1 MGCGE
6 QARSLWDEPPP
17 ERNEREQNEVRSFDS
32 SSSGHSR
39 SGSDPHNGRVKRRLR
54 TRGSKSPR
62 KNRDGDGD
70 GVSARANREGPAHR
84 TRTKSVHAPRNARAS
99 DATYPCSRSAWRAL
113 EPGGCARSGRT
124 DSEVL
129 RVLRRHAVHAAD
141 RLRVPSEA
149 LGPAVS
155 CGKRGLMGAN
165 SGFRALSWAFFH
177 GATTLGGMRNAPF
190 LNNPN
195 TQPVLISQVQPGF
208 HLAVDVGQGPQL
220 FVVDKIDLIS
230 TRDDQGNLTNKFRLT
245 STKTGGGVGAPWV
258 VEVPDGQMMV
268 RVLPLT

>member
-6 QARSLWDEPPP
+6 QARSLWNEPPP

-70 GVSARANREGPAHR
+70 SARANREGPAHR

-99 DATYPCSRSAWRAL
+99 DATYPCSWSAWRAL
-113 EPGGCARSGRT
+113 EPRGCARSGRT

-129 RVLRRHAVHAAD
+129 RVPNPREVLRKSGQDEKR
-141 RLRVPSEA
+141 RLSRS
-149 LGPAVS
+149 S
-155 CGKRGLMGAN
+155 CGGRGY
-165 SGFRALSWAFFH
+165 RVRVTH
-177 GATTLGGMRNAPF
+177 R
-190 LNNPN
+190 
-195 TQPVLISQVQPGF
+195 
-208 HLAVDVGQGPQL
+208 AVDPCHN
-220 FVVDKIDLIS
+220 
-230 TRDDQGNLTNKFRLT
+230 R
-245 STKTGGGVGAPWV
+245 
-258 VEVPDGQMMV
+258 
-268 RVLPLT
+268 

>member
-62 KNRDGDGD
+62 KNGDGDGD
-70 GVSARANREGPAHR
+70 GDSARANREGPAHR

-99 DATYPCSRSAWRAL
+99 DATYPCSWSAWRAL
-113 EPGGCARSGRT
+113 EPRGCARSGRT

-129 RVLRRHAVHAAD
+129 RVPNPREVLRKSGQREKR
-141 RLRVPSEA
+141 RLSRS
-149 LGPAVS
+149 S
-155 CGKRGLMGAN
+155 CGGAWLLRPGHSPRGWPAAPRSSI
-165 SGFRALSWAFFH
+165 SG
-177 GATTLGGMRNAPF
+177 
-190 LNNPN
+190 
-195 TQPVLISQVQPGF
+195 
-208 HLAVDVGQGPQL
+208 
-220 FVVDKIDLIS
+220 
-230 TRDDQGNLTNKFRLT
+230 
-245 STKTGGGVGAPWV
+245 
-258 VEVPDGQMMV
+258 
-268 RVLPLT
+268 

>member
-70 GVSARANREGPAHR
+70 GDSARANREGPAHR

-99 DATYPCSRSAWRAL
+99 DATYPCSWSAWRAL
-113 EPGGCARSGRT
+113 EPRGCARSGRT

-129 RVLRRHAVHAAD
+129 RVPNPREVLRKSGQDEKRRLSRSSCGGRGYGVRVTHRVTIASHTDTRCAPRPRGGIPLNAVSIARHIVHKQKPSCRPAPTVCAGKCCTARWCFALRSPTRSWQPNSTTTDPRSPLPIGKRD
-141 RLRVPSEA
+141 RLVM
-149 LGPAVS
+149 
-155 CGKRGLMGAN
+155 K
-165 SGFRALSWAFFH
+165 
-177 GATTLGGMRNAPF
+177 
-190 LNNPN
+190 
-195 TQPVLISQVQPGF
+195 
-208 HLAVDVGQGPQL
+208 
-220 FVVDKIDLIS
+220 K
-230 TRDDQGNLTNKFRLT
+230 
-245 STKTGGGVGAPWV
+245 
-258 VEVPDGQMMV
+258 
-268 RVLPLT
+268 

>member
-17 ERNEREQNEVRSFDS
+17 ERNERKQNEVRSFDS

-70 GVSARANREGPAHR
+70 GDSARANREGPAHR

-99 DATYPCSRSAWRAL
+99 DATYPCSWSAWRAL
-113 EPGGCARSGRT
+113 EPRGCARSGRT

-129 RVLRRHAVHAAD
+129 RSQTHGKFCGRVARAKSGVYRAALESGVTD
-141 RLRVPSEA
+141 EA
-149 LGPAVS
+149 WSAI
-155 CGKRGLMGAN
+155 KRG
-165 SGFRALSWAFFH
+165 R
-177 GATTLGGMRNAPF
+177 
-190 LNNPN
+190 
-195 TQPVLISQVQPGF
+195 
-208 HLAVDVGQGPQL
+208 
-220 FVVDKIDLIS
+220 
-230 TRDDQGNLTNKFRLT
+230 
-245 STKTGGGVGAPWV
+245 
-258 VEVPDGQMMV
+258 
-268 RVLPLT
+268 

>member
-54 TRGSKSPR
+54 TRASKSPR

-70 GVSARANREGPAHR
+70 GDSARANREGPAHR

-113 EPGGCARSGRT
+113 EPRGCARSGRT
-124 DSEVL
+124 DL
-129 RVLRRHAVHAAD
+129 RSSGSQTHGKFCGRVARVKSGVCRAALVAGVVIASGSLTAPLESGFID
-141 RLRVPSEA
+141 EQWQA
-149 LGPAVS
+149 I
-155 CGKRGLMGAN
+155 KRG
-165 SGFRALSWAFFH
+165 
-177 GATTLGGMRNAPF
+177 
-190 LNNPN
+190 
-195 TQPVLISQVQPGF
+195 
-208 HLAVDVGQGPQL
+208 
-220 FVVDKIDLIS
+220 
-230 TRDDQGNLTNKFRLT
+230 
-245 STKTGGGVGAPWV
+245 
-258 VEVPDGQMMV
+258 DGQQCG
-268 RVLPLT
+268 LPRNVD